1 MSHELWIIMPIY
13 HLYCKNKI
21 IINYYLDIFVV
32 YNKVYNVVLANNQ
45 LRSQPINYQITAA
58 NQNWVNLLVQQSEGP
73 FHQQTLVSLSFA
85 THLHFSLLRFF
96 SRSLSSARIG
106 AKNAEFRKYEHSYKS
121 IKPTDLEFFLIFRN
135 FHDFL
140 HVTLCREISR
150 GNWLW

>member
-21 IINYYLDIFVV
+21 IINYYLDIFDV
-32 YNKVYNVVLANNQ
+32 YNKVYNMVLGNNQ
-45 LRSQPINYQITAA
+45 LRSQPINYQIAA
-58 NQNWVNLLVQQSEGP
+58 AIQNWVNLLVQQSEGP

-85 THLHFSLLRFF
+85 THLHFSLFFRFL

-106 AKNAEFRKYEHSYKS
+106 AKNAEFRKYEHSHKS
-121 IKPTDLEFFLIFRN
+121 IKPTDLKFFLIFRN

-140 HVTLCREISR
+140 HVTLCREIFAR
-150 GNWLW
+150 